1 MDRSC
6 TLFRLLFQPPREPT
20 DYGCQREQQ
29 SALSNQRV
37 RSVAASLESFY
48 YSPRFIRR
56 ITHALDIVDGTRA
69 VQFRAIGSSL
79 RFQTYYREFRVLF
92 LIGYI
97 TLSTGRI

>member
-1 MDRSC
+1 MDRSY
-6 TLFRLLFQPPREPT
+6 TLFRLLFRPPREST
-20 DYGCQREQQ
+20 DYGCQRGQQ

-37 RSVAASLESFY
+37 RSVAASPESFY

-79 RFQTYYREFRVLF
+79 RF
-92 LIGYI
+92 
-97 TLSTGRI
+97 